1 MARFVM
7 KSVEMWGKCS
17 IPSVMSRFRKKY
29 MLQKGTSFLHHIWS
43 ETVIY
48 PCKKHLGGVSE
59 TRVIYGPQLLSCRP
73 SRKQL
78 SWQILSRIFKFL
90 SRTSWGNRAIKQIYI
105 FWRILQAGAGK
116 LYNLQ
121 IRWLFE
127 DQEKTMQKMVT
138 FQITNYC
145 ILT

>member
-7 KSVEMWGKCS
+7 KSVEMWDKCS

-43 ETVIY
+43 ETFIY

-78 SWQILSRIFKFL
+78 S
-90 SRTSWGNRAIKQIYI
+90 
-105 FWRILQAGAGK
+105 
-116 LYNLQ
+116 
-121 IRWLFE
+121 
-127 DQEKTMQKMVT
+127 
-138 FQITNYC
+138 
-145 ILT
+145 

>member
-7 KSVEMWGKCS
+7 KSVEMWDKCS
-17 IPSVMSRFRKKY
+17 ILSVMSRFRKKY

-43 ETVIY
+43 ETFIY